1 MPTSNTHV
9 SEHVSRPGQAPRPA
23 RQVTL
28 YTKPGCHLCE
38 QAEELLDDLRREYD
52 LTVTAIDITSDLAI
66 YERYKFEIPVV
77 IVAGGGVASG
87 RIDAAAL
94 RYALDLRA

>member
-1 MPTSNTHV
+1 MSTSSTRV
-9 SEHVSRPGQAPRPA
+9 SKHVSRPDQSRLPA
-23 RQVTL
+23 RRVTF

-38 QAEELLDDLRREYD
+38 QAEELLDDLRRDYD
-52 LTVTAIDITSDLAI
+52 LAITSVDITTDLAI

-77 IVAGGGVASG
+77 LVDEGGSASG

-94 RYALDLRA
+94 RHALDTHA